1 MKLKNRRGS
10 VLAFVLVIFMV
21 FSIFAMSALHIT
33 MTNTKH
39 VKLLRDSTQAYY
51 YAYSGAEIAYAAI
64 NKKYNGGKSILEGFK
79 NTNKELGPEDLDID
93 GDGIKDARVA
103 VNYDSNKRTVVISST
118 GFSNSKDTTLKMSFN
133 IDYPTIKMWE

>member
-64 NKKYNGGKSILEGFK
+64 FKEEGSNKSIFDTYKNSSKKIGPETIDIDKKGTNDITVEVEFIPEKKLVIITSIGTYNGK
-79 NTNKELGPEDLDID
+79 
-93 GDGIKDARVA
+93 
-103 VNYDSNKRTVVISST
+103 SST
-118 GFSNSKDTTLKMSFN
+118 VKMSFN
-133 IDYPTIKMWE
+133 TDYPSIKMWE